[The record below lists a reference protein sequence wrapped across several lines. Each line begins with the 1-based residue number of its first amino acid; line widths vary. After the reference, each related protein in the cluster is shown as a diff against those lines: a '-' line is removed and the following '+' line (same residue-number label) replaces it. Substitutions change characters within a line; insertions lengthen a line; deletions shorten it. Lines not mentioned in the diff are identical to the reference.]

1 MRTVM
6 SKLIEKSDS
15 AYSNWG
21 INIIFVNKKGQIK
34 NTFLVNKSNE
44 GIFSI
49 FEFFY
54 SNFGTLGI
62 EIAKIRFQIRT
73 RSP

>member
-21 INIIFVNKKGQIK
+21 INIIFVDKKGQIK
-34 NTFLVNKSNE
+34 NTFLVIKSNE

-54 SNFGTLGI
+54 SDFGTLGI
-62 EIAKIRFQIRT
+62 AEIRLQIRT

>member
-34 NTFLVNKSNE
+34 NTFLVIKSNE
-44 GIFSI
+44 GIFVI

-54 SNFGTLGI
+54 SDFGTLGI
-62 EIAKIRFQIRT
+62 AEIRLQIRT